1 MESSLRSRESFDC
14 FLFEQHSLTVN
25 DDSNTKCACPG
36 CATRCCMRFTD
47 LTLIRRLTVIPHG
60 PHPPPFELWA
70 EEDESDAKKILK
82 ALDIVWCEGK
92 EEDDE
97 GKARRMR
104 LGGEKGREVWAIRE
118 ERNWAFLKV
127 VCLRRSF
134 ICHDLQLRVQCHRYR
149 HTLILIS
156 RRLWLSSLNIS
167 RSSNDLEIETLPMS
181 VQP

>member
-1 MESSLRSRESFDC
+1 
-14 FLFEQHSLTVN
+14 
-25 DDSNTKCACPG
+25 
-36 CATRCCMRFTD
+36 MRFTD

-92 EEDDE
+92 EVDDE

-127 VCLRRSF
+127 ASSKVS
-134 ICHDLQLRVQCHRYR
+134 
-149 HTLILIS
+149 IS
-156 RRLWLSSLNIS
+156 
-167 RSSNDLEIETLPMS
+167 T
-181 VQP
+181 VAF